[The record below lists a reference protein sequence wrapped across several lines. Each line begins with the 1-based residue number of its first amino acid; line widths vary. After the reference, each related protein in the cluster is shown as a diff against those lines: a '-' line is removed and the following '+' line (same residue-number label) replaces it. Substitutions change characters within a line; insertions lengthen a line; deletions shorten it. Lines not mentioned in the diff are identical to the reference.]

1 MSEAESATLEHCQLP
16 GVNRRFGMPAQPQG
30 HRASRESDLSAIL
43 AYSPLPAQETKRA
56 LVLRACEDMMK
67 QREPERDFLFLDRC
81 FVEKFERQALRQQI
95 AAALRLQ
102 PELAYAYYPGEDAL
116 LLALYFKNPPGRL
129 LRR

>member
-1 MSEAESATLEHCQLP
+1 
-16 GVNRRFGMPAQPQG
+16 
-30 HRASRESDLSAIL
+30 
-43 AYSPLPAQETKRA
+43 
-56 LVLRACEDMMK
+56 MK

-81 FVEKFERQALRQQI
+81 FVEKFEKQALRQQI